1 MNLARIVYECMFLLD
16 PNSYA
21 RDPAGSAQKI
31 QTIVES
37 AGGKV
42 LASRLWNEQRL
53 AYPINGQRKGVYW
66 LIYFELE
73 TTAMTKFNRACQLA
87 DQVLRFLTIRI
98 EPRLVDA
105 MVAAAKGERAKPI
118 VGSDAVAVTADNGAA
133 PELEGQAIIGT

>member
-1 MNLARIVYECMFLLD
+1 MARNVYECMFLLD

-21 RDPAGSAQKI
+21 RDPSGSAHKL
-31 QTIVES
+31 QTLVES
-37 AGGKV
+37 TGGKI

-73 TTAMTKFNRACQLA
+73 STSMPKFNRACQLA

-98 EPRLVDA
+98 EPRLVEA
-105 MVAAAKGERAKPI
+105 MVAAAKGERAKP
-118 VGSDAVAVTADNGAA
+118 VAGSDGAGTGEVAAA
-133 PELEGQAIIGT
+133 EVLEGQATVGT